1 MNWYMIWIDK
11 ESEKCRGK
19 LFHSNNNNRNKDNYP
34 TFIEKLP
41 SLFSFPQI
49 SFRLFPLSRCPFLL
63 LRRTEALETKNFDRD
78 LPYLD
83 PSENQA
89 GIFTVPIVLN
99 RVADKLK
106 VGEEERW
113 PRNATYP
120 LIPRSVSSKAP
131 LSLLHP
137 SLLSPR
143 NRNLAFSLLA
153 SLPAGKQSEYS
164 LLARASE
171 EQISS
176 TLDGS
181 RRLTCL
187 ETSSVCH
194 RTLRREINQSVEI
207 CLEESRL
214 AFDYART
221 FGIAWRVEQWE
232 TNGNASFHVLRK
244 SGGFTRFEK
253 TDPLENRDWW

>member
-34 TFIEKLP
+34 TFIEKSP

-49 SFRLFPLSRCPFLL
+49 AFRLFPLSRCPFLL

-83 PSENQA
+83 PNEPSENQA

-143 NRNLAFSLLA
+143 NRNLASSLLA
-153 SLPAGKQSEYS
+153 PSLRANSRNIRCWPA
-164 LLARASE
+164 
-171 EQISS
+171 
-176 TLDGS
+176 
-181 RRLTCL
+181 
-187 ETSSVCH
+187 
-194 RTLRREINQSVEI
+194 
-207 CLEESRL
+207 
-214 AFDYART
+214 
-221 FGIAWRVEQWE
+221 RVK
-232 TNGNASFHVLRK
+232 NKYRPRSMDLGV
-244 SGGFTRFEK
+244 
-253 TDPLENRDWW
+253 